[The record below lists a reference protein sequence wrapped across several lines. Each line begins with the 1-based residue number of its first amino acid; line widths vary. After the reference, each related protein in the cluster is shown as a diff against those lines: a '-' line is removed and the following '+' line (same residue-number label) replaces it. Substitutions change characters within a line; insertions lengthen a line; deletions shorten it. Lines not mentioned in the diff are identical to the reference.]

1 MSSNSVNRERLLE
14 LLSIRA
20 AEGVSPEQSVE
31 IDALLRDHPDVDP
44 AIFDLPAAG
53 AWLAQHQGALE
64 EMPADLAGRIEAA
77 AIRAGR
83 SAGGEVAGRID
94 PGPWRMLAITGW
106 LAAAAAIAFG
116 IFTALRPVPVQ
127 PVPGLAERRAGL
139 LAAGGDVRTVAW
151 SGATPSVTGVSGD
164 VVWSDQRGEGYAR
177 VSGLPV
183 NDTQT
188 TQYQLWVFDPT
199 RPNPDQ
205 PVHAGVFDVPAGAGE
220 VIVPISP
227 SLRTKSVAV
236 FAVSREK
243 PGGSVLPTADQVLLV
258 AK

>member
-1 MSSNSVNRERLLE
+1 MSVSVNRERLLE
-14 LLSIRA
+14 LLSLRA
-20 AEGVSPEQSVE
+20 AEGASPEQSAE
-31 IDALLRDHPDVDP
+31 IAALLRDHPDVDP
-44 AIFDLPAAG
+44 AIFDVPAAG

-64 EMPADLAGRIEAA
+64 DMPADLAGRIQAA
-77 AIRAGR
+77 AARNAR
-83 SAGGEVAGRID
+83 TPDVVGRIE
-94 PGPWRMLAITGW
+94 PGPWRSLAITGW
-106 LAAAAAIAFG
+106 LVAAAAIALG
-116 IFTALRPVPVQ
+116 IFVALRPAPVPA
-127 PVPGLAERRAGL
+127 VPGLAERRAGL

-151 SGATPSVTGVSGD
+151 SGATPNVTGVSGD

-205 PVHAGVFDVPAGAGE
+205 PVHAGVFDVPAGVGE

-227 SLRTKSVAV
+227 SLRTKAVAV